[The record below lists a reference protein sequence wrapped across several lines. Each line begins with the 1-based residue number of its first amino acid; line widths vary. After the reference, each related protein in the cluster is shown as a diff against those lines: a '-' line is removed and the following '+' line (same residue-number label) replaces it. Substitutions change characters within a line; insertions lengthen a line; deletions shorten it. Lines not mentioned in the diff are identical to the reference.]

1 MQYRIIPSAEF
12 HSLPEHFKIL
22 KNFQEMHASLLNL
35 DEEIKLIDII
45 PNYEGKFNSLAV
57 NVNRM
62 ISKNKINSIIH
73 KIGIN
78 LSVGALSQENLIK
91 RKNYLIETLE
101 KTIEKYQGICDE
113 IDRIEEEKD
122 YE

>member
-35 DEEIKLIDII
+35 GDEGLIEIV

-73 KIGIN
+73 KIGIDLTIKSLN
-78 LSVGALSQENLIK
+78 QESRIR
-91 RKNYLIETLE
+91 RKNYLISTLE

-113 IDRIEEEKD
+113 IDRIEEEKE